1 MQYKHIKSALTGAL
15 ITALLLTG
23 CKGDNIVDSHA
34 GQIQVLYGSDGLV
47 WVDEQKNVPV
57 SDFSPEDFTSDGQY
71 MRYTGAD
78 YTAAYGIDVSEHQNN
93 IDWAQVADSGVEF
106 VMIRSGYRGSTEGQ
120 LYIDSYFRENIEG
133 ALANGLAVGVYFFS
147 QATTEAEAVAEADY
161 VIAQLKEYSDRI
173 TMPVVY
179 DWEQTG
185 MDDARTVELPAEQI
199 TACAEKFC
207 STIAQAGYTPGVYFN
222 RHMGYYFFDFTNLS
236 QYVLWFAGEG
246 DYPDFHYRHNMW
258 QYTFKGEIPGI
269 DGEVDLDLYLTPAEE

>member
-1 MQYKHIKSALTGAL
+1 MEVKQSAIDLAL
-15 ITALLLTG
+15 
-23 CKGDNIVDSHA
+23 NPDSPVLKVFVVLHQLRRR
-34 GQIQVLYGSDGLV
+34 QIQVLYGSDGLV

-78 YTAAYGIDVSEHQNN
+78 YTATYGIDVSEHQNN

-185 MDDARTVELPAEQI
+185 MDDARTVELPAAQI

-269 DGEVDLDLYLTPAEE
+269 DGEVDLDLYLTPTEE

>member
-23 CKGDNIVDSHA
+23 CKGDNIVDPHA
-34 GQIQVLYGSDGLV
+34 GQIQVLYGSDGWV

-57 SDFSPEDFTSDGQY
+57 SDFTPEDFTSDGQY
-71 MRYTGAD
+71 MRYTGTD
-78 YTAAYGIDVSEHQNN
+78 YTATYGIDVSEHQNN

>member
-23 CKGDNIVDSHA
+23 CKGNTIVDPHA

-57 SDFSPEDFTSDGQY
+57 SDFTPEDFTSDGQY
-71 MRYTGAD
+71 MRYTGTD

-133 ALANGLAVGVYFFS
+133 ALANGIAVGVYFFS

-185 MDDARTVELPAEQI
+185 MDDARTVELPAERI

-236 QYVLWFAGEG
+236 QYMLWFAGEG